1 MKINLQRMIISL
13 TELINAIEDEEI
25 DIEPLDPLY
34 SQLHHTRRSCMNLVD
49 ILEELEL
56 DDEQD

>member
-13 TELINAIEDEEI
+13 TDLINAIEDEVI
-25 DIEPLDPLY
+25 NIEPLDPLY
-34 SQLHHTRRSCMNLVD
+34 GQLHITRRCCMDLVD
-49 ILEELEL
+49 TLEELEF